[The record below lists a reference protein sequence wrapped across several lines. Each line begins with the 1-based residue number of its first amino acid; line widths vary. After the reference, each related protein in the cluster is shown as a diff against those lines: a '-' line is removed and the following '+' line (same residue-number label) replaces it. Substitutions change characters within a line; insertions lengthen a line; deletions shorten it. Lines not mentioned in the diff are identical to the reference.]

1 MFGFQSFSESPY
13 STVGGVVAKLGS
25 ASITGVGTVVADA
38 LRVRTS
44 AGSISATTTV
54 TADGL
59 KILFGSGFV
68 HGALANQP
76 HKQAT
81 SICICKWAVG
91 DVPCIFRIS

>member
-1 MFGFQSFSESPY
+1 MFGFQSFSEAPY
-13 STVGGVVAKLGS
+13 STVGGAVAKLGS

-59 KILFGSGFV
+59 KILLGSGSITST
-68 HGALANQP
+68 ALLTALGGLVNDASGCYYRSSYS
-76 HKQAT
+76 H
-81 SICICKWAVG
+81 
-91 DVPCIFRIS
+91 R